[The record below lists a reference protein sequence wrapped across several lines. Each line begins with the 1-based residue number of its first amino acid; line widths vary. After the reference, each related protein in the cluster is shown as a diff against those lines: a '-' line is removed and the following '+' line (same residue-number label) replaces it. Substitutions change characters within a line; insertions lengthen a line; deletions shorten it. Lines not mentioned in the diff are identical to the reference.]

1 MLVIVHHEDTALPVD
16 AAIGAHDEI
25 VRAVM
30 RVGEIDALQHDGAHV
45 GHVVAIGVFEEDD
58 VGGAGDDDTA
68 IPELK
73 TERILH
79 AGELG
84 HAIRFAV
91 FVVVVADDEG
101 VLHLF
106 ERLPHRVGVPHGG
119 PEAAFGIHL
128 HLHGIHEL
136 RELCFIGKQ
145 AHFKARIKRHVLDG
159 FLAADVFRATFL
171 HGAR

>member
-1 MLVIVHHEDTALPVD
+1 
-16 AAIGAHDEI
+16 
-25 VRAVM
+25 M

-58 VGGAGDDDTA
+58 VRGAGDDDAA

-73 TERILH
+73 AERILH
-79 AGELG
+79 ASKLR

-101 VLHLF
+101 VLHLLQ
-106 ERLPHRVGVPHGG
+106 RLPHRVGVPHGG

-136 RELCFIGKQ
+136 RELRFIGKQ
-145 AHFKARIKRHVLDG
+145 AHFKAWVEGHVLNRV
-159 FLAADVFRATFL
+159 LTADVFRAAFF
-171 HGAR
+171 HSAR

>member
-1 MLVIVHHEDTALPVD
+1 MIVHHENAALPVD
-16 AAIGAHDEI
+16 AAIGAHNEV

-30 RVGEIDALQHDGAHV
+30 RIGEIDALQHDRAHV

-101 VLHLF
+101 VLHILQG
-106 ERLPHRVGVPHGG
+106 LPHRVGVPDGS
-119 PEAAFGIHL
+119 PEATFGIDL
-128 HLHGIHEL
+128 HLHRVHEL

-145 AHFKARIKRHVLDG
+145 AHFKAWIKGHVLDG